1 MGGRQSSL
9 VAPEPRAPPS
19 SHSRP
24 DGLTHAR
31 KASGDAVR
39 EGPRNLP
46 KGRNVDAGTRSQLYS
61 DAGCSLGEVQDD
73 GRLMG
78 LNNQARAQDELST
91 ANARQL
97 TILSEVS
104 VIGQEFGWPQISPV
118 STSPTDVAAPAG
130 GSGYAGTGHAAGVFG
145 HDVCASVCSR
155 HGGGQQPGR
164 DTAIELR
171 RFMHSSAGN
180 HEIDDSGSKDG
191 KEYLRSP
198 ALLQDWDASNGQGGK
213 NTRPA
218 SARMY
223 ATGTR
228 GRGVMSVEVE
238 LRREIAASRARTK
251 LHMEP

>member
-39 EGPRNLP
+39 EGPRSLP

-73 GRLMG
+73 GRLMW
-78 LNNQARAQDELST
+78 LNNQARSQDELST

-104 VIGQEFGWPQISPV
+104 VLFFLI
-118 STSPTDVAAPAG
+118 
-130 GSGYAGTGHAAGVFG
+130 
-145 HDVCASVCSR
+145 
-155 HGGGQQPGR
+155 
-164 DTAIELR
+164 
-171 RFMHSSAGN
+171 
-180 HEIDDSGSKDG
+180 
-191 KEYLRSP
+191 
-198 ALLQDWDASNGQGGK
+198 
-213 NTRPA
+213 
-218 SARMY
+218 
-223 ATGTR
+223 
-228 GRGVMSVEVE
+228 
-238 LRREIAASRARTK
+238 
-251 LHMEP
+251 